1 MSTTV
6 VGCFDDRSDAAAVER
21 ELIEAG
27 IDRSD
32 VRMTAESGGSTGTSS
47 TQPNEPG
54 VWESIKEAFGF
65 ADDRDRHTYAEAARR
80 GGIIVSVESADAATD
95 RVVEIMRRHNAVDL
109 DNRASTWRNEG
120 WTGYAAGARTTGR
133 ADESIAQMNTTPQQQ
148 AQPMAQTSE
157 YSQGGEVIPVIEE
170 ELRVGKRAVQQGG
183 VRVYSRVTERPV
195 EEQVNLREERVSV
208 ERRPVD
214 RPIGD
219 ADRAFQERSIEATE
233 TAEEAVVAKQ
243 ARVVEEI
250 VVNKDVGQRTETV
263 RDTVRRTD
271 VNVESMPGQRA
282 GDATT
287 TSAGMSYDDFTTE
300 LASDNRYQ
308 GRDWD
313 TMEPDVR
320 TSFQQRYPQGR
331 WDDSRD
337 AIREGYERMRLRTRS
352 NP

>member
-6 VGCFDDRSDAAAVER
+6 VGCFDDRSDAAAVQQ
-21 ELIEAG
+21 ELISAG
-27 IDRSD
+27 IDRNN
-32 VRMTAESGGSTGTSS
+32 VRMTASGSTGT
-47 TQPNEPG
+47 TQRDEPG
-54 VWESIKEAFGF
+54 FWESIKEAFGF
-65 ADDRDRHTYAEAARR
+65 AHDDDRATYGEAARR
-80 GGIIVSVESADAATD
+80 GGIIMSVESPDASAE

-109 DNRASTWRNEG
+109 DSRAAQWRSEG
-120 WTGYAAGARTTGR
+120 WTGYAAGAQGNAR
-133 ADESIAQMNTTPQQQ
+133 ADESIASVRATQQ
-148 AQPMAQTSE
+148 AQPMAATTQQ
-157 YSQGGEVIPVIEE
+157 SQGAEAIPVVEE
-170 ELRVGKRAVQQGG
+170 QLRVGKRAVQNGG
-183 VRVYSRVTERPV
+183 VRVYSRVTETPV

-233 TAEEAVVAKQ
+233 MAEEAVVAKE

-250 VVNKDVGQRTETV
+250 VVNKDIDQRTETV

-271 VNVESMPGQRA
+271 VDVESLPGQRA
-282 GDATT
+282 GDRT
-287 TSAGMSYDDFTTE
+287 TSTAGMSYDDFTTE
-300 LASDNRYQ
+300 LVSDERYR

-313 TMEPDVR
+313 AMESDVQ

-337 AIREGYERMRLRTRS
+337 VIRQGYERMRQKNRS
-352 NP
+352 